1 MPRPRRRLGPLA
13 RREFRLLFLARG
25 ISFFGSAIAPV
36 AIAFAVLDLTGSA
49 SDLGLVLAARMVP
62 QLVFML
68 VGGVWADRL
77 PRNLVMVAS
86 DVLTG
91 SAQAVTAL
99 LLLTGNA
106 ELWHL
111 IVLQAIGGTAFAF
124 FFPASTGLVPQTVEL
139 PLLQQANA
147 LLRMALNVASIGGA
161 ALGGVLVAAVG
172 AGWAIAIDSGTFF
185 ASAVFLALMRVTRG
199 ERLGAPNFLAELHE
213 GWREFVSRTWLWVIV
228 VAFGFINAAQA
239 GAVNVLGPVVAKE
252 ELGGATAY
260 GAIFA
265 LEGVGLM
272 LGAVLALRFRPE
284 RPLFVGCAVIL
295 GIPPVLIL
303 LALGAPLPVIL
314 LAALIMGVGIE
325 VFGIFWDTSLQ
336 QNVPEQALSR
346 VSSYDALGSFIFIP
360 LGQLAAGPISDA
372 IGVDETLYLAAGIV
386 TTGVLAMLATPSIR
400 HLKRVEAVPSPAGA
414 S

>member
-1 MPRPRRRLGPLA
+1 MSRPRRDLGPLA

-62 QLVFML
+62 QLLFML

-77 PRNLVMVAS
+77 PRHLVMVAS
-86 DVLTG
+86 DVLMG
-91 SAQAVTAL
+91 CAQAVTAL
-99 LLLTGNA
+99 LLLTGSA

-111 IVLQAIGGTAFAF
+111 VVLQAVSGASIAF
-124 FFPASTGLVPQTVEL
+124 FFPASTGLVPQTVEP

-147 LLRMALNVASIGGA
+147 VLRMALNVASIGGA
-161 ALGGVLVAAVG
+161 ALGGILVAAVG

-185 ASAVFLALMRVTRG
+185 ASAVCLALMHVARS
-199 ERLGAPNFLAELHE
+199 ERLEAPSFLGELRE

-228 VAFGFINAAQA
+228 VAFGFLNAAET
-239 GAVNVLGPVVAKE
+239 GALNVLGPVVAKE

-265 LEGVGLM
+265 AEAVGLM
-272 LGAVLALRFRPE
+272 LGAVLALRFRPA
-284 RPLFVGCAVIL
+284 RPLFVGCAAIL
-295 GIPPVLIL
+295 AMPPVLVL
-303 LALGAPLPVIL
+303 LAVGAPLSVIL
-314 LAALIMGVGIE
+314 LAALVMGLGIE

-336 QNVPEQALSR
+336 QHVPEQALSR

-360 LGQLAAGPISDA
+360 LGQLAAGPVSDA

-386 TTGVLAMLATPSIR
+386 TASILAMLATPDIR
-400 HLKRVEAVPSPAGA
+400 HLRRVEAVPSPVGA